1 MKKRWMA
8 LLCAAALMMAAVGSA
23 LPAAALW
30 VRTPV
35 TMGDVD
41 GDREISTADAVL
53 ALQYAAKLIDETGLD
68 VRRADVDGDRE
79 VSTADAVLLL
89 QYAAKLI
96 DTFPCG
102 AIFDVARSEAETTP
116 NENPESFADYT
127 SGSPIFTSIFTA
139 DPSAHVWEDGRLYVY
154 ASHDIFPSRGCDL
167 MDKYHVFSTDNM
179 VDWMDEGEILSAAD
193 LTWGRPEGG
202 FMWAPDA
209 AYKDGTYYF
218 YYPHPEESDWG
229 STWRV
234 GVATSDKPAA
244 DFKDQGM
251 MRNPD
256 GTPVGSGTDPATG
269 GAFSGMIDPCVFED
283 EDGTFYLTVGGGGR
297 CYVARIAPDMMT
309 LETELKPLPELAKF
323 HEGSWL
329 FKKDGIYYLM
339 YADGGEEFN
348 SMRYATATDPMG
360 PYTNRG
366 VILDPVKDCETTHGS
381 IVQYKG
387 NWYLF
392 YHNAAISGNGTLRSV
407 CVDQLF
413 FNEDGSIRKV
423 VQTDGVKAVGAPS
436 DSTEGK
442 GRGLL
447 VGDGDTS
454 AYSVRTDYGP
464 DRCEVA
470 EANFNGDR
478 TVIENMHRAGAT
490 ITIAGVDGGRGGKA
504 LLTVHYANG
513 QQNSSTAQALS
524 SADTSGDGYFLR
536 FDPTSGWGD
545 ASGTASCLIDLAAG
559 SDNTI
564 TLRGG
569 MGGFNATGFTVSLLP
584 ENAA

>member
-1 MKKRWMA
+1 MKKRWIA
-8 LLCAAALMMAAVGSA
+8 LLCVAVLIMAAAGGTLSA
-23 LPAAALW
+23 TALW

-35 TMGDVD
+35 AMGDVNDD
-41 GDREISTADAVL
+41 GEVSTADAVL
-53 ALQYAAKLIDETGLD
+53 ALQYAAKLIDEAGLS
-68 VRRADVDGDRE
+68 VRRADVDGDSA
-79 VSTADAVLLL
+79 VSTADAVLML

-96 DTFPCG
+96 DAFPCG
-102 AIFDVARSEAETTP
+102 AVMDAVRSEAETTP
-116 NENPESFADYT
+116 NPHPETFADYT
-127 SGSPIFTSIFTA
+127 SGNPIFTSIFTA

-154 ASHDIFPSRGCDL
+154 ASHDIFPSQGCDL

-179 VDWMDEGEILSAAD
+179 VDWKDEGEILSAAD

-218 YYPHPEESDWG
+218 YYPHPAESDWG

-244 DFKDQGM
+244 DFKDRGM
-251 MRNPD
+251 MTNPN
-256 GTPVGSGTDPATG
+256 GTPVGSGIDPATG
-269 GAFSGMIDPCVFED
+269 KEFSGLIDPCVFED

-297 CYVARIAPDMMT
+297 CYVARISADMMT
-309 LETELKPLPELAKF
+309 LETELKPLPELEKF

-339 YADGGEEFN
+339 YADGGEDFN

-387 NWYLF
+387 NWYMF

-413 FNEDGSIRKV
+413 FNEDGSIQKV
-423 VQTDGVKAVGAPS
+423 QQTSGVKAVGAPS

-442 GRGLL
+442 GRGPL
-447 VGDGDTS
+447 VSDGDAS
-454 AYSVRTDYGP
+454 AYSVKTNYGL
-464 DRCEVA
+464 DACTVTG
-470 EANFNGDR
+470 ANFDGGH
-478 TVIENMHRAGAT
+478 TVIENMHMSDARVTFTG
-490 ITIAGVDGGRGGKA
+490 INGGKGGRA
-504 LLTVHYANG
+504 LLTVYYSNG
-513 QQNSSTAQALS
+513 QQNSSTSQVLS
-524 SADTSGDGYFLR
+524 SADKSGDGYFLR
-536 FDPTSGWGD
+536 CNPTSGWGD
-545 ASGTASCLIDLAAG
+545 TSGVATCLIDLDAG
-559 SDNTI
+559 SENTVS
-564 TLRGG
+564 LRGG
-569 MGGFNATGFTVSLLP
+569 MGGFNLVGIAISLLP